1 MGVYFYMEQ
10 EFSDMT
16 KLQLDVYVSLLN
28 VRKVHSEIEL
38 SQFTK
43 VISYISE
50 DVDGYE
56 YVLNNIKTY
65 VDIIL
70 KIDNELTEARKWQR

>member
-50 DVDGYE
+50 DMDGYE
-56 YVLNNIKTY
+56 YVLNNVKSY

>member
-43 VISYISE
+43 VISYIS
-50 DVDGYE
+50 DDMDGYE
-56 YVLNNIKTY
+56 YVLNNVKSY

>member
-16 KLQLDVYVSLLN
+16 KLQLDVYVSILN

-38 SQFTK
+38 AQFTK
-43 VISYISE
+43 VMSYINE
-50 DVDGYE
+50 EMEGFNYIMD
-56 YVLNNIKTY
+56 NIKKF

-70 KIDNELTEARKWQR
+70 KLDNELTEATKWQR

>member
-16 KLQLDVYVSLLN
+16 KLQLDVYVSILN

-38 SQFTK
+38 AQFTK
-43 VISYISE
+43 VMSYINE
-50 DVDGYE
+50 EIEGFNYIMD
-56 YVLNNIKTY
+56 NIKKF

-70 KIDNELTEARKWQR
+70 KLDNELTEATKWQR

>member
-16 KLQLDVYVSLLN
+16 KLQLDVYVSILK
-28 VRKVHSEIEL
+28 VRKVHFEIEL
-38 SQFTK
+38 AQFTK
-43 VISYISE
+43 VMSYINE
-50 DVDGYE
+50 EMEGFNYIMD
-56 YVLNNIKTY
+56 NIKKF

-70 KIDNELTEARKWQR
+70 KLDNELTKATKWQR

>member
-16 KLQLDVYVSLLN
+16 KLQLDAYVSILN

-38 SQFTK
+38 AQFTK
-43 VISYISE
+43 VMSYINE
-50 DVDGYE
+50 EMEGFNYIMD
-56 YVLNNIKTY
+56 NIKKF

-70 KIDNELTEARKWQR
+70 KLDNELTDATKWQR

>member
-16 KLQLDVYVSLLN
+16 KLQLDVYVSILN

-38 SQFTK
+38 AQFIK
-43 VISYISE
+43 VMSYINE
-50 DVDGYE
+50 EIEGFNYIMD
-56 YVLNNIKTY
+56 NIKKF

-70 KIDNELTEARKWQR
+70 KLDNELTEATKWQR

>member
-16 KLQLDVYVSLLN
+16 KLQLDAYVSILN

-38 SQFTK
+38 AQFTK
-43 VISYISE
+43 VMSYINE
-50 DVDGYE
+50 EMEGFNYIMD
-56 YVLNNIKTY
+56 NIKKF

-70 KIDNELTEARKWQR
+70 KLDNELTEATKWQR

>member
-1 MGVYFYMEQ
+1 MEQ

-16 KLQLDVYVSLLN
+16 KLQLDVYVSILN

-38 SQFTK
+38 AQFTK
-43 VISYISE
+43 VMSCINEEMEGFNYIM
-50 DVDGYE
+50 D
-56 YVLNNIKTY
+56 NIKKF

-70 KIDNELTEARKWQR
+70 KLDNELTEATKWQR

>member
-16 KLQLDVYVSLLN
+16 KLQLDVYVSILN

-38 SQFTK
+38 AQFTK
-43 VISYISE
+43 VMSCINEEMEGFNYIM
-50 DVDGYE
+50 D
-56 YVLNNIKTY
+56 NIKKF

-70 KIDNELTEARKWQR
+70 KLDNELTEATKWQR